1 MTTFSSG
8 KHDSEY
14 EDYEAE
20 SVPPAIGAS
29 GAERPETAP
38 PRVAFN
44 PTQEDAYAIAT
55 SGYENAYVN
64 ALCAEL
70 SNMMQFTDKRDAVR
84 NYGFDVRFQL

>member
-8 KHDSEY
+8 KHDPEY
-14 EDYEAE
+14 DEYDADN
-20 SVPPAIGAS
+20 SAAAICAS
-29 GAERPETAP
+29 GNERPEAP

-70 SNMMQFTDKRDAVR
+70 TNMIQFSDRKEQVPPGD
-84 NYGFDVRFQL
+84 D